1 MAGVPDASELE
12 VDEGDDVGA
21 LELQDNDDG
30 DREVEGLHQR
40 RGLGDPPADGRV
52 DHSGHE
58 VDRVAAE
65 DQQKD
70 FGVSDN
76 ELAEDFRVE
85 GGEDLADHVPTRG
98 HRVGPEKDPTEAYD
112 VEGDEDAADA
122 PKWRH
127 RVARGAEA
135 GEMVHHELMN
145 GQRCPVKS
153 APEDEAARCAVP
165 ESAEEH
171 RKHEVDVRTDA
182 AAPIAAETDI

>member
-1 MAGVPDASELE
+1 MDASELE
-12 VDEGDDVGA
+12 VNEGDDVGA
-21 LELQDNDDG
+21 LQLLDNDDG
-30 DREVEGLHQR
+30 DREVEGLYQC

-98 HRVGPEKDPTEAYD
+98 HRVGP
-112 VEGDEDAADA
+112 
-122 PKWRH
+122 
-127 RVARGAEA
+127 
-135 GEMVHHELMN
+135 
-145 GQRCPVKS
+145 
-153 APEDEAARCAVP
+153 
-165 ESAEEH
+165 
-171 RKHEVDVRTDA
+171 
-182 AAPIAAETDI
+182 

>member
-1 MAGVPDASELE
+1 MINGKLSLELE
-12 VDEGDDVGA
+12 IDEGDDVGA

-145 GQRCPVKS
+145 G
-153 APEDEAARCAVP
+153 
-165 ESAEEH
+165 
-171 RKHEVDVRTDA
+171 
-182 AAPIAAETDI
+182 